1 MTKEKWMPT
10 VVLSAI
16 CLVVAGLLATINI
29 FTGPR
34 IERNQKEKAMR
45 ALTEVYPG
53 GTGFA
58 EMDLSTLTMPESVVA
73 GYTEASG
80 GYVFRMSVTGK
91 DSGMI
96 VMCGIDAEGK
106 IVGTKCIESKETP
119 GYFAS
124 VLEKLENTK
133 FYNGKDQKA
142 FDALDFDNDVKVSGS
157 TLSSKAYNG
166 AIKDALLAFA
176 SAGGADIRP
185 IEQIKSNEALG
196 TETVVFEKWFAYEVL
211 EGVSAVY
218 TSSEGYVYV
227 IDGSYVGVKDGAV
240 VGTSLAEGVESVD
253 TDVALAA
260 DAIVTTSVLTA
271 VEKPAGMSLNVLSI
285 QQSTGGCYVI
295 EVKAKGYSQGNEH
308 YVKPGAQPI
317 VVRVAIDL
325 EGKIISTLTVS
336 HQESNG
342 YGDVCGTPEY
352 YEQYNGKTADTYD
365 EVPMIVGS
373 ASTAPITSKYYK
385 EAIQTAF
392 DAFEI
397 LTGGDA
403 S

>member
-10 VVLSAI
+10 AVLSAI
-16 CLVVAGLLATINI
+16 CLVVAALLSVINV

-34 IERNQKEKAMR
+34 IEKNQAEKALG
-45 ALTEVYPG
+45 ALAEVYPG
-53 GTGFA
+53 GSGFTA
-58 EMDLSTLTMPESVVA
+58 MDLSTLSLPDSVVA
-73 GYTEASG
+73 AYTEASG
-80 GYVFRMSVTGK
+80 GYVFRLSVSGK
-91 DSGMI
+91 SDGMI

-106 IVGTKCIESKETP
+106 IVGTKCIENQETP
-119 GYFAS
+119 SYFTI
-124 VLEKLENTK
+124 VVEKLEK
-133 FYNGKDQKA
+133 AKLFNGLDQTA
-142 FDALDFDNDVKVSGS
+142 YDALDFDKDIKAAGA
-157 TLSSKAYNG
+157 TLSSKAYNA

-176 SAGGADIRP
+176 AAGGADIRP

-211 EGVSAVY
+211 AGVSAVY
-218 TSSEGYVYV
+218 TSGEGNVYV

-271 VEKPAGMSLNVLSI
+271 VEKPDGMSPNVLSI

-317 VVRVAIDL
+317 VVRVAIDA

-336 HQESNG
+336 HQESQG
-342 YGDVCGTPEY
+342 YGAACGEPEY
-352 YEQYNGKTADTYD
+352 YEQYNGKTEATYD
-365 EVPMIVGS
+365 EVPAISG
-373 ASTAPITSKYYK
+373 ASVTSGYYK
-385 EAIQTAF
+385 EAIRTAF